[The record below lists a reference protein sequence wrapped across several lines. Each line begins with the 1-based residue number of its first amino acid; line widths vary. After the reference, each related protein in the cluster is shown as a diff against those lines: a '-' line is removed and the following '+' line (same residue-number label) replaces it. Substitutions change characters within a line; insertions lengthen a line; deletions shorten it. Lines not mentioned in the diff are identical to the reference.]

1 MPVDHRDPATR
12 ATQSRGRCHL
22 YVFPCAYEDLL
33 KLGFSRDPLV
43 RLQQLHPRWF
53 EFFDLDHGFLVET
66 ESVPDARKLEL
77 RYRRLLE
84 DHNAPQ
90 PLTVRDDAGGA
101 REWFRGA
108 QALLEQAAIDL
119 REAGHVVHAPLRPWL
134 RDALERRAD
143 LLFSWTSA
151 MLDPDA
157 MGGIAQSGVIPPT
170 PAQRLVRDA
179 LDAYAALG
187 IDLAPW
193 LPPSVYDWH
202 RATAG

>member
-53 EFFDLDHGFLVET
+53 EFFDLDHGFLVQT

-84 DHNAPQ
+84 AHNAPQ
-90 PLTVRDDAGGA
+90 PLTVRDEAGGA

-119 REAGHVVHAPLRPWL
+119 REDGHVVHAPLRPWL
-134 RDALERRAD
+134 REALARRAE
-143 LLFSWTSA
+143 LLFQWTGALTVEELESPSVTTSA
-151 MLDPDA
+151 
-157 MGGIAQSGVIPPT
+157 
-170 PAQRLVRDA
+170 QRTVRDA
-179 LDAYAALG
+179 IDAFDALG
-187 IDLAPW
+187 LDSDAW
-193 LPPSVYDWH
+193 LPEAVRRWH
-202 RATAG
+202 RALR

>member
-1 MPVDHRDPATR
+1 MPIDPRDPASQHTH
-12 ATQSRGRCHL
+12 SRGPCHL

-33 KLGFSRDPLV
+33 KLGFSRDPLS

-53 EFFDLDHGFLVET
+53 EFFDLDRAIAVAT
-66 ESVPDARKLEL
+66 ESVPDARALEL
-77 RYRRLLE
+77 RFRRLLE
-84 DHNAPQ
+84 VHNAPQ
-90 PLTVRDDAGGA
+90 PLTVHDTAGGK
-101 REWFRGA
+101 REWYRGA
-108 QALLEQAAIDL
+108 YAQLAEAATDL
-119 REAGHVVHAPLRPWL
+119 RAAGYTVHAPLRPWL

-179 LDAYAALG
+179 LDAYDALG

>member
-1 MPVDHRDPATR
+1 MPVDRRDPATR

-53 EFFDLDHGFLVET
+53 EFFDLDHGFLVQT

-84 DHNAPQ
+84 AHNAPQ
-90 PLTVRDDAGGA
+90 PLTVRDEAGGA

-119 REAGHVVHAPLRPWL
+119 REDGHVVHAPLRPWL
-134 RDALERRAD
+134 REALARRAE
-143 LLFSWTSA
+143 LLFQWTGALTVEELESPSVTTSA
-151 MLDPDA
+151 
-157 MGGIAQSGVIPPT
+157 
-170 PAQRLVRDA
+170 QRTVRDA
-179 LDAYAALG
+179 IDAFDALG
-187 IDLAPW
+187 LDPAPW
-193 LPPSVYDWH
+193 LPEVVLRWH
-202 RATAG
+202 RALR